1 MTVPGGTVGT
11 RRNRVSATR
20 NRVVPQAPLSRPE
33 RSGKGGGRS
42 GAALRAYERKQA
54 RASIHT
60 SDSARVGGGR
70 RSIDGSAIAAR
81 IPFVALIIG
90 LLALGLGLTLLLT
103 TRSAGDSYDLSAA
116 KAVNTELAQ
125 QRASLRSDVELA
137 QSAPELARRAAE
149 LGMVPAKNPARLIV
163 APDGGVQVVGTPAPA
178 DGAPVAPLDPVAP
191 ATAGSS
197 NVPTTAAVQQRTP
210 RSASQPNSTS
220 GSIDTRAATPSAPN
234 GAGNVALAEQLVPMS
249 IPSLETP
256 AAEDPSSAVPS
267 SDPAADSAAAADVT
281 AGDGQ

>member
-1 MTVPGGTVGT
+1 MTVPGTTVGT
-11 RRNRVSATR
+11 QRNRVPAPR
-20 NRVVPQAPLSRPE
+20 HRVVPQAPLSRPE
-33 RSGKGGGRS
+33 RTGKGGGRS
-42 GAALRAYERKQA
+42 GAALRAYERRQQ
-54 RASIHT
+54 RVSIHT
-60 SDSARVGGGR
+60 SDSARGSGSR
-70 RSIDGSAIAAR
+70 RSIDGGAIAAR

-125 QRASLRSDVELA
+125 QRASLQKDVELA
-137 QSAPELARRAAE
+137 ESAPELARRAAG

-191 ATAGSS
+191 TAAGEGTVPTAGTQS
-197 NVPTTAAVQQRTP
+197 QQQTP
-210 RSASQPNSTS
+210 RSASQPNRTS
-220 GSIDTRAATPSAPN
+220 GTVDTRAATPSASN
-234 GAGNVALAEQLVPMS
+234 GAGNTALAEQFIPMS

-256 AAEDPSSAVPS
+256 SAEAPSAATTSSAT
-267 SDPAADSAAAADVT
+267 PAAPATEEA

>member
-1 MTVPGGTVGT
+1 MTVPGTTVGT
-11 RRNRVSATR
+11 QRNRVPAT
-20 NRVVPQAPLSRPE
+20 RPE
-33 RSGKGGGRS
+33 RTGKGGGRS
-42 GAALRAYERKQA
+42 GAALRAYERRQQ

-60 SDSARVGGGR
+60 SDSARGSGSR
-70 RSIDGSAIAAR
+70 RSIDGGAIAAR

-125 QRASLRSDVELA
+125 QRAALQRDVELA
-137 QSAPELARRAAE
+137 ESAPELARKAAG

-191 ATAGSS
+191 AAAGEGT
-197 NVPTTAAVQQRTP
+197 VPTSGSQSQQQTP
-210 RSASQPNSTS
+210 RSASQPNRTS
-220 GSIDTRAATPSAPN
+220 GTVDTRAATPSASN
-234 GAGNVALAEQLVPMS
+234 GAGNVALPEQFIPMS

-256 AAEDPSSAVPS
+256 STEAPSAAT
-267 SDPAADSAAAADVT
+267 PAAPATQEAT
-281 AGDGQ
+281 GDGQ

>member
-1 MTVPGGTVGT
+1 MTVPGTTVGAQ
-11 RRNRVSATR
+11 RNRVRAQG

-33 RSGKGGGRS
+33 RTGKSGGRS
-42 GAALRAYERKQA
+42 GAALRAYERRQQ

-60 SDSARVGGGR
+60 SDSARGSGTR
-70 RSIDGSAIAAR
+70 RSIDGGAIAAR

-116 KAVNTELAQ
+116 KAVNTELVQ
-125 QRASLRSDVELA
+125 QRAALQRDVELA
-137 QSAPELARRAAE
+137 ESAPELARKAAG

-191 ATAGSS
+191 TAAGEGT
-197 NVPTTAAVQQRTP
+197 VPTASAQQQQTP
-210 RSASQPNSTS
+210 RSASQPSRTS
-220 GSIDTRAATPSAPN
+220 GTVDTRAATPSASN
-234 GAGNVALAEQLVPMS
+234 GAGNTALAEQFIPMS
-249 IPSLETP
+249 IPSLDTP
-256 AAEDPSSAVPS
+256 STEAPSTATPVA
-267 SDPAADSAAAADVT
+267 PATEEA

>member
-1 MTVPGGTVGT
+1 MTVPDATVGT
-11 RRNRVSATR
+11 RRNRVPASR

-33 RSGKGGGRS
+33 HTGKGGGRS
-42 GAALRAYERKQA
+42 GAALRAYERRQQ
-54 RASIHT
+54 RASVHT
-60 SDSARVGGGR
+60 SDSARGSGAR

-81 IPFVALIIG
+81 IPFVALVIG
-90 LLALGLGLTLLLT
+90 LLALGLGMTLLLT

-125 QRASLRSDVELA
+125 QRAALQRDVELA
-137 QSAPELARRAAE
+137 ESAPELARKAAE

-163 APDGGVQVVGTPAPA
+163 GPDGSKQVVGTPAPA

-191 ATAGSS
+191 
-197 NVPTTAAVQQRTP
+197 TAAGNATVPNASAQSQQQSP
-210 RSASQPNSTS
+210 RSASQPNRTP
-220 GSIDTRAATPSAPN
+220 GTVDTRAATPNTSN
-234 GAGNVALAEQLVPMS
+234 GAGNTALAEQFIPMS

-256 AAEDPSSAVPS
+256 SAEAPS
-267 SDPAADSAAAADVT
+267 SDTPAAPATDEA